1 MNILSLFESDYT
13 TVAELGVL
21 LMSFIYIVDS
31 LLDPLPYVKKALNS
45 LRNFKEKISGD
56 KALINVLIHGAPL
69 GSHATLSN
77 ASKELIRKSVKSKS
91 IRPLYRKVESNVIKS
106 TYRLRKIA
114 ASNKLSTCYSVGQS
128 VNSHNVAR

>member
-21 LMSFIYIVDS
+21 FLSFIYIVDS
-31 LLDPLPYVKKALNS
+31 LLDPLPYVKKTLNS
-45 LRNFKEKISGD
+45 LTNISSKISSE
-56 KALINVLIHGAPL
+56 KTLINVLIHGAPL
-69 GSHATLSN
+69 GSHAKLSN

-91 IRPLYRKVESNVIKS
+91 IRPVFRNVESNVIRS

-128 VNSHNVAR
+128 VNSPQRS